1 MTLSPMRLITIVL
14 LAGTTFT
21 TTAAQSPAEMQQRFV
36 GSFRL
41 VSWTSY
47 DTAGQAS
54 LSPYTMGQI
63 TYDAAGRMSAHLMT
77 AERAKLAA
85 ARQPGERGRGAGGT
99 QDATGYIS
107 YYGKF
112 EIDPK
117 QGTVTHH
124 VEGSSNLGLIGTPQ
138 VRYYELSAD
147 GKVLFLSTKS
157 GDRVTGRL
165 RWERY

>member
-1 MTLSPMRLITIVL
+1 MILSAPRVLASVL
-14 LAGTTFT
+14 LVATTL
-21 TTAAQSPAEMQQRFV
+21 TATAQSPAEMKQRFI

-47 DTAGQAS
+47 DAAGQAS
-54 LSPYTMGQI
+54 PSPYTMGQI
-63 TYDAAGRMSAHLMT
+63 TYDAADRMSAHLMT

-85 ARQPGERGRGAGGT
+85 TRQPGQRGGGAGAPP
-99 QDATGYIS
+99 DMTGYIS
-107 YYGKF
+107 YYGRY

-117 QGTVTHH
+117 QSTVTHH
-124 VEGSSNLGLIGTPQ
+124 VEGSSNLGMIGTPQ
-138 VRYYELSAD
+138 LRYYELSAD
-147 GKVLFLSTKS
+147 GRTLFLSTKS

>member
-1 MTLSPMRLITIVL
+1 MTCSASYL
-14 LAGTTFT
+14 LAGLLAAAAF
-21 TTAAQSPAEMQQRFV
+21 ASPSAQSPEEMKQRFV

-47 DTAGQAS
+47 DNAGQATPS
-54 LSPYTMGQI
+54 EYSIGQI

-77 AERAKLAA
+77 PARAKLAA
-85 ARQPGERGRGAGGT
+85 ERRGQRGTGGAAA
-99 QDATGYIS
+99 QDTTGYIS
-107 YYGKF
+107 YYGPF
-112 EIDPK
+112 DIDPK
-117 QGTVTHH
+117 QSIVTHH
-124 VEGSSNLGLIGTPQ
+124 VEGSSNLGLIGTAQ

-147 GKVLFLSTKS
+147 GRTLFLSTKS